1 MAIVTP
7 IESPPGGRRRL
18 ALANPAT
25 REPIGEIEVQNARDV
40 ASALGAARKAQPE
53 WAARSVDERASYL
66 TRAVRKLIERQEE
79 FIDVLLRESGK
90 PRAEILMMEIYSAC
104 DALTYYAKHAAEML
118 HSEKRHLHGFMRFMK
133 KLRIEYHPLGVIG
146 VISPWNGPFVL
157 SLNPTIQAL
166 LAGNAVLLKPSEV
179 TPYSGKLAA
188 DLLESVGLPDGLV
201 SVLMGDGETGEAVVE
216 AGVDK
221 ISFTGSV
228 ETGRSVAEACARQLI
243 PCTLELGG
251 KDPMIVC
258 ADANLDTA
266 AGGALVGAFLNSGH
280 VCCGTERVYVVDEV
294 ADEFTQKVLERV
306 ARLRQGSRGEFD
318 VGAIFWDRQLE
329 IIEAHVA
336 DAIAKGAKLLAG
348 GRRNP
353 DLDGLFF
360 EPTVLADVNH
370 NMLVMQEET
379 FGPVLPIMR
388 VADLDEAV
396 RLANHS
402 HYGLGANIWTRDN
415 RSGVDL
421 ARRIES
427 GSACINDMS
436 ITYGVLEAPFGGLKS
451 SGVGQ
456 VHGANA
462 LRGFAHAKPIV
473 IDRFGV
479 KATAGLYP
487 YSFKNEAR
495 IQRLIRILY
504 RSPLGRWLS

>member
-1 MAIVTP
+1 MAIVTA
-7 IESPPGGRRRL
+7 IEASPGGRRRL
-18 ALANPAT
+18 RLANPAT
-25 REPIGEIEVQNARDV
+25 TELIGEIEVQNADDV
-40 ASALGAARKAQPE
+40 ASALAAARKAQPE
-53 WAARSVDERASYL
+53 WAARSVGERARYL
-66 TRAVRKLIERQEE
+66 TRAVPKLIERQDE

-90 PRAEILMMEIYSAC
+90 PRSEALMMEIFSAC

-118 HSEKRHLHGFMRFMK
+118 HSEKRHLHGFMRLMK
-133 KLRIEYHPLGVIG
+133 KLRIEYRPLGVIG
-146 VISPWNGPFVL
+146 VISPWNGPFIL

-179 TPYSGKLAA
+179 TPYSGKLVG
-188 DLLESVGLPDGLV
+188 DLLEAVGLPEGLV
-201 SVLMGDGETGEAVVE
+201 TVLMGDGETGAAVVE

-228 ETGRSVAEACARQLI
+228 KTGRSVAEACARQLI

-258 ADANLDTA
+258 KDANLDNA

-280 VCCGTERVYVVDEV
+280 ICCGTERVYVVDEV

-306 ARLRQGSRGEFD
+306 ARLRQGSQGEFD
-318 VGAIFWDRQLE
+318 LGAIFWDRQLE

-336 DAIAKGAKLLAG
+336 DAIDKGATLLAG

-353 DLDGLFF
+353 NLSGLFF
-360 EPTVLADVNH
+360 EPTVLTDVSH
-370 NMLVMQEET
+370 DMLIMRDET

-396 RLANHS
+396 RLANRT
-402 HYGLGANIWTRDN
+402 HYGLGANIWTRDH

-421 ARRIES
+421 ARRIDS
-427 GSACINDMS
+427 GSVCINDMS

-456 VHGANA
+456 VHGSNA
-462 LRGFAHAKPIV
+462 LRSFTHPKPIL
-473 IDRFGV
+473 IDRCGGR
-479 KATAGLYP
+479 ATAGLYP

-495 IQRLIRILY
+495 MQRLIRILY
-504 RSPLGRWLS
+504 HSPIGRWLS

>member
-7 IESPPGGRRRL
+7 IEAPPGGRRRL
-18 ALANPAT
+18 GLANPAT
-25 REPIGEIEVQNARDV
+25 REPIGEIEVQNAHDV
-40 ASALGAARKAQPE
+40 ASALGAARKAQSD
-53 WAARSVDERASYL
+53 WAARSVGERARYL
-66 TRAVRKLIERQEE
+66 TRAVQKLIDRQDE
-79 FIDVLLRESGK
+79 FIDVLSRESGK
-90 PRAEILMMEIYSAC
+90 PRTEILMMEIYSAC

-118 HSEKRHLHGFMRFMK
+118 HSEKWHLHGLMRFMK
-133 KLRIEYHPLGVIG
+133 KLRIEYRPLGVIG
-146 VISPWNGPFVL
+146 VISPWNGPFIL

-179 TPYSGKLAA
+179 TPYSGKLVG
-188 DLLESVGLPDGLV
+188 DLLEDVGLPDGLV
-201 SVLMGDGETGEAVVE
+201 TVLMGDGETGAAVVE

-228 ETGRSVAEACARQLI
+228 KTGRSVAEACARQLI

-258 ADANLDTA
+258 KDANLDIA

-306 ARLRQGSRGEFD
+306 ARLRQGNRGEFD

-360 EPTVLADVNH
+360 EPTVLSDVNH
-370 NMLVMQEET
+370 NMLIMQEET
-379 FGPVLPIMR
+379 FGPILPIMR

-396 RLANHS
+396 RLANQTD
-402 HYGLGANIWTRDN
+402 YGLGANIWTRDHHG
-415 RSGVDL
+415 GVEL
-421 ARRIES
+421 ARRIDS

-436 ITYGVLEAPFGGLKS
+436 VTYGVLEAPFGGLKN
-451 SGVGQ
+451 SGVGH
-456 VHGANA
+456 VHGPNA
-462 LRGFAHAKPIV
+462 LRGFTHAKPIL
-473 IDRFGV
+473 IDRFGG

-487 YSFKNEAR
+487 HSFKNEAR
-495 IQRLIRILY
+495 MQRVIRILY

>member
-7 IESPPGGRRRL
+7 IEGPTGGRRRL
-18 ALANPAT
+18 GLASPAT
-25 REPIGEIEVQNARDV
+25 REPIGEIEVQNAHDV
-40 ASALGAARKAQPE
+40 ALALEAARKAQPD
-53 WAARSVDERASYL
+53 WAARPVSDRARYI
-66 TRAVRKLIERQEE
+66 TRALQKLIERQDE
-79 FIDVLLRESGK
+79 FIDVMLRESGK
-90 PRAEILMMEIYSAC
+90 PRAEVIMMEIFSAC
-104 DALTYYAKHAAEML
+104 DVLTYYAKHAAEML
-118 HSEKRHLHGFMRFMK
+118 HTEKRHLHGLMRFMK
-133 KLRIEYHPLGVIG
+133 KLRIEYRPLGVIG
-146 VISPWNGPFVL
+146 IITPWNGPFIL
-157 SLNPTIQAL
+157 SLSPTIQAL

-179 TPYSGKLAA
+179 TPFSGKLVG
-188 DLLESVGLPDGLV
+188 DLLKDVALPDGLLT
-201 SVLMGDGETGEAVVE
+201 VLTGDGETGAALAE

-228 ETGRSVAEACARQLI
+228 KTGRSVAEACARQLI

-258 ADANLDTA
+258 ADANLDNA
-266 AGGALVGAFLNSGH
+266 AGGAIVGAFLNSGH

-306 ARLRQGSRGEFD
+306 ARLRQGSQGEFD
-318 VGAIFWDRQLE
+318 IGAIFWDRQLE
-329 IIEAHVA
+329 IIEAHVE

-353 DLDGLFF
+353 NLGGLFF

-370 NMLVMQEET
+370 DMLIMRDET

-396 RLANHS
+396 RLANQT
-402 HYGLGANIWTRDN
+402 HYGLGANIWTRDH
-415 RSGVDL
+415 RSGVEL
-421 ARRIES
+421 ARKIDS
-427 GSACINDMS
+427 GSVCINDMA

-451 SGVGQ
+451 SGVGN
-456 VHGANA
+456 VHGSNA
-462 LRGFAHAKPIV
+462 LRGFTHPKPIL
-473 IDRFGV
+473 IDRFGGR
-479 KATAGLYP
+479 ATAGLYP

-495 IQRLIRILY
+495 MQLLIRVLY

>member
-7 IESPPGGRRRL
+7 IEAPPGGRRRL
-18 ALANPAT
+18 GLANPAT
-25 REPIGEIEVQNARDV
+25 REPIGTIEIQDSHDV
-40 ASALGAARKAQPE
+40 ASALQAAREAQPD
-53 WAARSVDERASYL
+53 WAARSVNERARTL
-66 TRAVRKLIERQEE
+66 TRAVQTLIERQDE

-90 PRAEILMMEIYSAC
+90 PRTEILMMEIYTAC
-104 DALTYYAKHAAEML
+104 DVLTYYAKHAVGML
-118 HSEKRHLHGFMRFMK
+118 RSEKRPLHGFMRLVK
-133 KLRIEYHPLGVIG
+133 QLRIEYRPLGVIG
-146 VISPWNGPFVL
+146 VISPWNGPFIL
-157 SLNPTIQAL
+157 SLSPTIQAL

-179 TPYSGKLAA
+179 TPYSGKLVG
-188 DLLESVGLPDGLV
+188 DLLEAVGLPDGLLT
-201 SVLMGDGETGEAVVE
+201 VLMGDGETGEAVVE

-221 ISFTGSV
+221 ICFTGSV
-228 ETGRSVAEACARQLI
+228 KTGRSVAESCARQLI

-258 ADANLDTA
+258 EDANLDYA
-266 AGGALVGAFLNSGH
+266 AGGAIVGAFLNSGH

-353 DLDGLFF
+353 GLDGLFF

-370 NMLVMQEET
+370 DMLVMQEET

-388 VADLDEAV
+388 VSDQNEAV
-396 RLANHS
+396 RLANQTR
-402 HYGLGANIWTRDN
+402 YGLGASVWTRDS
-415 RSGVDL
+415 RSGIEL

-427 GSACINDMS
+427 GSVCINDMAV
-436 ITYGVLEAPFGGLKS
+436 TYGVLEAPFGGLKS

-456 VHGANA
+456 VHGPNA
-462 LRGFAHAKPIV
+462 LRDFTHPKPIL
-473 IDRFGV
+473 IDRFGGR
-479 KATAGLYP
+479 ATAGLYP

-495 IQRLIRILY
+495 LQQLIRILY

>member
-1 MAIVTP
+1 MAIVTA
-7 IESPPGGRRRL
+7 IEAPPGARRRL
-18 ALANPAT
+18 GLANPAT

-40 ASALGAARKAQPE
+40 ALALGMARKAQSD
-53 WAARSVDERASYL
+53 WAARSVDERAHYL
-66 TRAVRKLIERQEE
+66 KRAVRKLIERQDE
-79 FIDVLLRESGK
+79 FVDVISRESGK
-90 PRAEILMMEIYSAC
+90 PRTEILMMEIYSAC

-118 HSEKRHLHGFMRFMK
+118 HPEKRQLHGFMRFMK
-133 KLRIEYHPLGVIG
+133 KLRIEYRPLGVIG
-146 VISPWNGPFVL
+146 VISPWNGPFIL
-157 SLNPTIQAL
+157 SLDPTIQAL

-179 TPYSGKLAA
+179 TPYSGKLVG
-188 DLLESVGLPDGLV
+188 DLLADVGLPEGVV
-201 SVLMGDGETGEAVVE
+201 SVLMGDGETGEALVE

-228 ETGRSVAEACARQLI
+228 QTGRSVAVACARQLI

-258 ADANLDTA
+258 KDANLDNA

-336 DAIAKGAKLLAG
+336 DAIAKGARLLAG

-353 DLDGLFF
+353 DFDGLFF

-370 NMLVMQEET
+370 NMLIMQEET

-396 RLANHS
+396 RLANQT
-402 HYGLGANIWTRDN
+402 HYGLGANIWTRDH
-415 RSGVDL
+415 RSGVEL

-427 GSACINDMS
+427 GSVCINDMS
-436 ITYGVLEAPFGGLKS
+436 MTYGVLEAPFGGLKS

-456 VHGANA
+456 VHGPNA
-462 LRGFAHAKPIV
+462 LRNFTQAKPIL
-473 IDRFGV
+473 IDRYGG

-495 IQRLIRILY
+495 MQWLIRILY